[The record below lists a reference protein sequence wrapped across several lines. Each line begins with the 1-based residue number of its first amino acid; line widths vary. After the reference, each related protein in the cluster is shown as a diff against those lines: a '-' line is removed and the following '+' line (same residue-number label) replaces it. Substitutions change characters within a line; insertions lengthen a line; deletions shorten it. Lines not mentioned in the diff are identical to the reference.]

1 MPSLIPLLSS
11 SSNAASSTPASSKK
25 AAKKLRRKNPP
36 ASLSTNHQKL
46 PSSAGSS
53 TYDLPKSR
61 PSSSRSV
68 HNINS
73 GDGWFASVLTP
84 LPTPLPTPHPTIS
97 TNGRRKSSANINDRP
112 PEEFPFRPAPWS
124 TLGNGMVTPPE
135 SDSPELGYRNP
146 QQHQHHHSLPSSGP
160 SAYNSP
166 LTLSK
171 QDSFPIQQ
179 TLVSPPP
186 KIVKGR
192 GPDAFKA
199 FSYDSYNNMPVSP
212 PPQSPPANSIPPTY
226 LGTAQYPN
234 NLIQQPTTPQRA
246 QTFPTPLNTDLA
258 PPTAFQLSQMGRTPN
273 GSPILPPLPSFQSGG
288 FGFDL
293 PNTNNDNR
301 FAQTNGRQR
310 YKQTSPPLP
319 SPGAPPLPERRR
331 PTVFTESGMHSPTLD
346 SPLIESPMVVQSPG
360 DYIFHALTAEE
371 PITLPSSAEQTP
383 ESSPRP
389 GGAEFAQPPTKG
401 RVRRKS
407 DAVSSFLGGWKLA
420 MMGGS
425 HPSST
430 VNNDKSIIT
439 SSESDAPPVGVGD
452 GGGWIHRR
460 KGSFSS
466 TRPPSRERSKHGAYA
481 QEYKEFRAQKQAEGT
496 PSGASSKASSKRSS
510 KDSAKDSASTSP
522 VEGTGVSAI
531 LGNLSA
537 RERFGGKKNPEARKG
552 SENEGI
558 RAVNVHPAGVEPG
571 KIETTEVV
579 SLDVAVRQMNL
590 LEEQLKKGRPL
601 SPPDSRDGEKPAPVG
616 TGESDK
622 GYHAGSEYSQ
632 TDTTLS
638 TPQNSRQNSAQSSA
652 QNSGTSSPA
661 GSINHHP
668 APRPQLVKQTTT
680 DKGKSRS
687 PLRNEIDSDSLS
699 SGGEEKKE
707 RERKNSPRQH
717 TNSTEYS
724 LGKVKNSGTGSG
736 DLSSGS
742 RPPTPPKP
750 IAKLFVICCRCKY
763 WHDLPSVMYRGMV
776 ENGGATRCPY
786 CLHGMEVSCCSG
798 YVSRSP
804 SLGYQNLILIV
815 GL

>member
-1 MPSLIPLLSS
+1 MPLLSS
-11 SSNAASSTPASSKK
+11 SSNVASSTPVSSKK

-36 ASLSTNHQKL
+36 PSLSTNHQKL

-68 HNINS
+68 HNFNS
-73 GDGWFASVLTP
+73 GDGWFASVLA
-84 LPTPLPTPHPTIS
+84 PLPTPHPTTS
-97 TNGRRKSSANINDRP
+97 TNGRRKSSANINDWSP
-112 PEEFPFRPAPWS
+112 DEFPFRPTP
-124 TLGNGMVTPPE
+124 LENGMVTPPG
-135 SDSPELGYRNP
+135 SGSPELGHRN
-146 QQHQHHHSLPSSGP
+146 HYSLPSSGP

-166 LTLSK
+166 LTLSR
-171 QDSFPIQQ
+171 QDNFPIQQ
-179 TLVSPPP
+179 TLVSPSP
-186 KIVKGR
+186 KIVRGR

-301 FAQTNGRQR
+301 FTQTNTGRQR
-310 YKQTSPPLP
+310 YKQASPPLP

-331 PTVFTESGMHSPTLD
+331 PTVFTESGMHSPILG

-371 PITLPSSAEQTP
+371 PIALPSSAEQTP

-389 GGAEFAQPPTKG
+389 GGAEFSQPPTKG

-425 HPSST
+425 HSSST
-430 VNNDKSIIT
+430 VSNDKSIA

-481 QEYKEFRAQKQAEGT
+481 QEYKEFRAQKQAEGA
-496 PSGASSKASSKRSS
+496 PSKASSKASSKRSS
-510 KDSAKDSASTSP
+510 KDSVGGNSKDSASTSP

-537 RERFGGKKNPEARKG
+537 RERFGGKTKSTEIRKG
-552 SENEGI
+552 NENEGI
-558 RAVNVHPAGVEPG
+558 RAVNVHPAGVEPAN
-571 KIETTEVV
+571 IETTEVV

-601 SPPDSRDGEKPAPVG
+601 SPPDSRDGEKSAPVG
-616 TGESDK
+616 AGESDK

-638 TPQNSRQNSAQSSA
+638 TPQNSRHNSAQSSA

-661 GSINHHP
+661 GSINQHHS
-668 APRPQLVKQTTT
+668 APRPPLAKQTTV

-687 PLRNEIDSDSLS
+687 PLRNEIDSDSVL

-707 RERKNSPRQH
+707 RERKSLPRQP

-724 LGKVKNSGTGSG
+724 LGKVKSSGMGSG
-736 DLSSGS
+736 DPSSGS

-798 YVSRSP
+798 YVIF
-804 SLGYQNLILIV
+804 SLLVVRTEY
-815 GL
+815 

>member
-1 MPSLIPLLSS
+1 MPSLMPLLSS
-11 SSNAASSTPASSKK
+11 SSNAPSSAPVSSKK

-36 ASLSTNHQKL
+36 PSLSTNHQKL

-61 PSSSRSV
+61 PSSSRSF
-68 HNINS
+68 HNITS
-73 GDGWFASVLTP
+73 GDGWFATLHNP
-84 LPTPLPTPHPTIS
+84 LPAPLPTPHPNTS
-97 TNGRRKSSANINDRP
+97 TNGRRKSGPNIDYRSQD
-112 PEEFPFRPAPWS
+112 EFTFRP
-124 TLGNGMVTPPE
+124 MTPPE
-135 SDSPELGYRNP
+135 SGSPELGYQRP
-146 QQHQHHHSLPSSGP
+146 QHHNHHSLPSSGP

-171 QDSFPIQQ
+171 QNSFPIQQ
-179 TLVSPPP
+179 TLVSPPS

-234 NLIQQPTTPQRA
+234 NLLQQPPTPQRA

-293 PNTNNDNR
+293 PNTNNNDNR
-301 FAQTNGRQR
+301 FTQTNTGRQR
-310 YKQTSPPLP
+310 FKPASPPLP

-331 PTVFTESGMHSPTLD
+331 PTVFTESGMHSSMLD
-346 SPLIESPMVVQSPG
+346 SPLMESPLIQSPG

-371 PITLPSSAEQTP
+371 PISLPSSAEQTP
-383 ESSPRP
+383 ESSPRMNESP
-389 GGAEFAQPPTKG
+389 QPPTKG

-420 MMGGS
+420 MMGSS
-425 HPSST
+425 HSSST
-430 VNNDKSIIT
+430 LNNEKSTST

-466 TRPPSRERSKHGAYA
+466 TRPPSREKSKHGAYA

-496 PSGASSKASSKRSS
+496 PSKTSSKASSKASSKRSS
-510 KDSAKDSASTSP
+510 KDSVSTSP

-531 LGNLSA
+531 LGNSPTK
-537 RERFGGKKNPEARKG
+537 EQKMKG
-552 SENEGI
+552 IEVRRNGSDSEGI
-558 RAVNVHPAGVEPG
+558 KTVNIHLASVEPA
-571 KIETTEVV
+571 KIETSEVV

-590 LEEQLKKGRPL
+590 LEERLSKGRPL

-652 QNSGTSSPA
+652 RNSGTSSPA
-661 GSINHHP
+661 GSINQKSQLHS
-668 APRPQLVKQTTT
+668 APRPSLAKQTTA

-687 PLRNEIDSDSLS
+687 PLRNEIDSDSVS
-699 SGGEEKKE
+699 SSSDEKKE
-707 RERKNSPRQH
+707 RERKNSPRH
-717 TNSTEYS
+717 PASSEFS
-724 LGKVKNSGTGSG
+724 LGKVKNTGTGLG

-786 CLHGMEVSCCSG
+786 CLHGMEVSCCAG
-798 YVSRSP
+798 YVFAPLLARTKR
-804 SLGYQNLILIV
+804 
-815 GL
+815 

>member
-11 SSNAASSTPASSKK
+11 SSNAASSAPVSAKK

-36 ASLSTNHQKL
+36 PSLSTNHQKL

-61 PSSSRSV
+61 PSSSRSF
-68 HNINS
+68 HNIAS
-73 GDGWFASVLTP
+73 GDGWFASLQNP
-84 LPTPLPTPHPTIS
+84 LPTPLPTPHPTTS
-97 TNGRRKSSANINDRP
+97 TNGRRKSGPNVDHRS
-112 PEEFPFRPAPWS
+112 PEEFPFRP
-124 TLGNGMVTPPE
+124 MTPPE
-135 SDSPELGYRNP
+135 SGSPELGYQTP
-146 QQHQHHHSLPSSGP
+146 QKHHHHHSLPLSGP
-160 SAYNSP
+160 SAYNTP
-166 LTLSK
+166 LTLSR
-171 QDSFPIQQ
+171 QSSFPIQQ
-179 TLVSPPP
+179 TLVSPPS

-192 GPDAFKA
+192 SPDAFKA
-199 FSYDSYNNMPVSP
+199 FSYDSYSNMPVSP

-234 NLIQQPTTPQRA
+234 NLIQQPATPQRA
-246 QTFPTPLNTDLA
+246 QTFPAPLNTNLA
-258 PPTAFQLSQMGRTPN
+258 PPTALQLSQMGRTPN

-301 FAQTNGRQR
+301 FMQSNTGRQR
-310 YKQTSPPLP
+310 YQQASPPLP
-319 SPGAPPLPERRR
+319 SPGPPPLPERRR
-331 PTVFTESGMHSPTLD
+331 PTVSTESGMHSYMLD
-346 SPLIESPMVVQSPG
+346 SPSMESPLVQSPG

-383 ESSPRP
+383 EPSPQVNST
-389 GGAEFAQPPTKG
+389 EFSQPPAKG

-407 DAVSSFLGGWKLA
+407 DAVSTFLGGWKLA

-425 HPSST
+425 HSSST
-430 VNNDKSIIT
+430 VNNDKSIS

-466 TRPPSRERSKHGAYA
+466 TRPPSREKSKHGAYA
-481 QEYKEFRAQKQAEGT
+481 QEYKEFRAQKQAEGA
-496 PSGASSKASSKRSS
+496 PSKASSKASSKRSS
-510 KDSAKDSASTSP
+510 KDSAGTSP

-531 LGNLSA
+531 LGGLSA
-537 RERFGGKKNPEARKG
+537 KEKAKGTEARQKS
-552 SENEGI
+552 SEGGGVW
-558 RAVNVHPAGVEPG
+558 AVSVHPVGVEPT
-571 KIETTEVV
+571 KIEASEVV
-579 SLDVAVRQMNL
+579 SLDMAVRQMNL
-590 LEEQLKKGRPL
+590 LEEQLSKGRPL

-638 TPQNSRQNSAQSSA
+638 TPQNSRQNSAQNSA
-652 QNSGTSSPA
+652 RNSGTSSPA
-661 GSINHHP
+661 GSINQKSQLHSS
-668 APRPQLVKQTTT
+668 PRSPLAKQTTV

-687 PLRNEIDSDSLS
+687 PLRNEIDSDSVS
-699 SGGEEKKE
+699 SGGEEKE
-707 RERKNSPRQH
+707 RERKKSPRH
-717 TNSTEYS
+717 PANSEFS
-724 LGKVKNSGTGSG
+724 LGKIKNTSTGLG
-736 DLSSGS
+736 DPSSGL

-798 YVSRSP
+798 YVLCFLPLLLSGTQR
-804 SLGYQNLILIV
+804 
-815 GL
+815 